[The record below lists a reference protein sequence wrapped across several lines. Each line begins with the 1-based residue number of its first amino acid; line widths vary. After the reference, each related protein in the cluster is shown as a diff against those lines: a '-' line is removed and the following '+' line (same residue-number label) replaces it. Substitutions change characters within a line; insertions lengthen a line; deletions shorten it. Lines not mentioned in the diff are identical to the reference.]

1 MAEKKEG
8 AGSTNRAANRRVQMT
23 KRMLREAL
31 ADLMETQPI
40 GKITVRQLCACADVN
55 RSTFY
60 SYYSDLYQLLYEMEK
75 EVLDEMP
82 EVVTASAQELVPVL
96 SRFFAYLERNRRVL
110 CVLLKNAVGDDFR
123 KRALHTLLGGGAE
136 VVDIGDKWQLA
147 LIVFV
152 SGCFTLTEKWIFGE
166 IRCTPEQLAETVAA
180 FAVKE
185 ES

>member
-60 SYYSDLYQLLYEMEK
+60 SYYSVLYQLLYEMEK
-75 EVLDEMP
+75 EVLAEIP
-82 EVVTASAQELVPVL
+82 EVLTATA
-96 SRFFAYLERNRRVL
+96 
-110 CVLLKNAVGDDFR
+110 
-123 KRALHTLLGGGAE
+123 
-136 VVDIGDKWQLA
+136 
-147 LIVFV
+147 
-152 SGCFTLTEKWIFGE
+152 
-166 IRCTPEQLAETVAA
+166 
-180 FAVKE
+180 
-185 ES
+185 

>member
-1 MAEKKEG
+1 
-8 AGSTNRAANRRVQMT
+8 
-23 KRMLREAL
+23 
-31 ADLMETQPI
+31 
-40 GKITVRQLCACADVN
+40 
-55 RSTFY
+55 
-60 SYYSDLYQLLYEMEK
+60 MEK

-136 VVDIGDKWQLA
+136 VVDIGDKRQLA